1 MTKQKMFLRIIT
13 ASLVRRR
20 SLMLVALLAIAVG
33 ATILSGLVTIYY
45 DVPRQMGAE
54 FRNYGANMIL
64 VPSGNDAAFNMD
76 AVEETL
82 GYIKPDQ
89 LVGVAPYRYET
100 VRIHEQPIVAAGTDM
115 EGAKATSPYWHING
129 AWPDAAGD
137 ILLGQKV
144 ADQLGLKPGDTLT
157 VSYAAEEAEP
167 AAEPKTDA
175 QAGETDQLDA
185 ASQAEGQEESGA
197 DEAQTTGEDYVP
209 DASLDMTVTGILETG
224 GSEEEYV
231 YLSMEDL
238 NGLTGG
244 SDKLDVVELSV
255 SADQSELEQYGSD
268 IENNVD
274 DVTPRLVKRVTES
287 ESTVLTKLQ
296 ALVFLVTAVV
306 LVLTMICVA
315 TTMTAAVTERRK
327 EIGLRK
333 ALGASNR
340 SIIGEFMGEG
350 LLLGGVGGLIGAGLG
365 FAFAQAVS
373 MKVFNSSITFQPLLL
388 PVTIIVSVLVAGCA
402 CLLPVKSATEVD
414 PAVVLKGE

>member
-1 MTKQKMFLRIIT
+1 MTKQKMFLRMIT

-20 SLMLVALLAIAVG
+20 SRMLVALLAIAVG

-175 QAGETDQLDA
+175 QAGETNRLDA

-209 DASLDMTVTGILETG
+209 DASLDMMVTGILETG

-255 SADQSELEQYGSD
+255 SADQSELKQYGSD

-287 ESTVLTKLQ
+287 EST
-296 ALVFLVTAVV
+296 
-306 LVLTMICVA
+306 VLTMICVA

-388 PVTIIVSVLVAGCA
+388 PVTIVVSVLVAGCA

>member
-1 MTKQKMFLRIIT
+1 MNRKKMFLRMIT

-20 SLMLVALLAIAVG
+20 SRMLVALLAIAVG

-64 VPSGNDAAFNMD
+64 VASGNDANFNMA
-76 AVEETL
+76 AVEESL
-82 GYIKPDQ
+82 SFIQSDQ

-100 VRIHEQPIVAAGTDM
+100 VRINEQPIVAAGTDM
-115 EGAKATSPYWHING
+115 EGAKATSPYWYING
-129 AWPDAAGD
+129 EWPAAQGE
-137 ILLGQKV
+137 ILLGQEI
-144 ADQLGLKPGDTLT
+144 ADLLDVKTGDVLT
-157 VSYAAEEAEP
+157 VTYAAEELDGSESAASSEEP
-167 AAEPKTDA
+167 
-175 QAGETDQLDA
+175 DA
-185 ASQAEGQEESGA
+185 ASSPEQPASDGAQA
-197 DEAQTTGEDYVP
+197 DETYTP
-209 DASLDMTVTGILETG
+209 ASSMDLTVKGILETG

-231 YLSMEDL
+231 YLSMEDMSAL
-238 NGLTGG
+238 AGEK
-244 SDKLDVVELSV
+244 DRLDVVEVSV
-255 SADQSELEQYGSD
+255 SASQNELKQYSDQIASR
-268 IENNVD
+268 VD
-274 DVTPRLVKRVTES
+274 DVTPRLVKRVTQS

-333 ALGASNR
+333 ALGASNG

-350 LLLGGVGGLIGAGLG
+350 LLLGGIGGLLGSGLG

-373 MKVFNSSITFQPLLL
+373 VKVFNSSITFQPLLL
-388 PVTIIVSVLVAGCA
+388 PITVIVSIAVAGCA
-402 CLLPVKSATEVD
+402 CLLPVRSATEVD

>member
-1 MTKQKMFLRIIT
+1 MTKQKMFLRMIT

-20 SLMLVALLAIAVG
+20 SRMLVALLAIAVG

-129 AWPDAAGD
+129 EWPAAAGD

-157 VSYAAEEAEP
+157 VTYAAEE
-167 AAEPKTDA
+167 AEPKTDA

-255 SADQSELEQYGSD
+255 SADQSELKQYGSD

-388 PVTIIVSVLVAGCA
+388 PVTIVVSVLVAGCA